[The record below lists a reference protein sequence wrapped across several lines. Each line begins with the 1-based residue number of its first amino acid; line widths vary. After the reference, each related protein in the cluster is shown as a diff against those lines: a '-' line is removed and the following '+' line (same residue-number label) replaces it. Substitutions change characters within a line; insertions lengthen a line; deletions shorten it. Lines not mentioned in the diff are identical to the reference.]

1 MTKIAKI
8 PQVGEAMYYFRL
20 AMYVED
26 YNYKEKNSKI
36 AMIITGFFLITFGI
50 ISCYKSPLK
59 YVDIS
64 DGVNKIINIIMGVL
78 STYLGVVL
86 EALCVYLI
94 SANRYFKKNGQETT
108 LVLMQKNCKGI
119 YRVTYCLNAPWVY
132 SKCIAFKFGKKSKLY
147 DIAKYVFELAV
158 GIVLALL
165 ILSIIGS
172 LCSWL
177 EKTTN
182 LSLKI
187 ILYGGILLS
196 AVLGYQTIKLIIK
209 FSIRSI
215 RKYKDWKKEWESV
228 QEQLKTLGLYILLI
242 ITFILYPMQSENDL
256 LIEAVF
262 YCTTL
267 FTLWGTLST
276 RLKMH

>member
-1 MTKIAKI
+1 MAKIAKI

-36 AMIITGFFLITFGI
+36 AMIITEFLLITFGI

-64 DGVNKIINIIMGVL
+64 DGINKIINIIMGVL

-108 LVLMQKNCKGI
+108 FVLMQKNCKGI

-132 SKCIAFKFGKKSKLY
+132 FMCIAFKFGKKSKLY
-147 DIAKYVFELAV
+147 DIAKYGFEIYV
-158 GIVLALL
+158 GLSLELL
-165 ILSIIGS
+165 ILTIISCLGI
-172 LCSWL
+172 WL
-177 EKTTN
+177 EKTTS
-182 LSLKI
+182 LSPKS
-187 ILYGGILLS
+187 ILYVGVLLS

-209 FSIRSI
+209 FSIKNI
-215 RKYKDWKKEWESV
+215 RKYKDWKKEWVNV

-242 ITFILYPMQSENDL
+242 LTFILYPMQSENDL

-267 FTLWGTLST
+267 FTLWGTLSI